1 MARRR
6 TNIRN
11 LGLTLVAIYLI
22 VVGISPFLGISLG
35 ELVNLLA
42 LAAGVVLL
50 IDLR

>member
-6 TNIRN
+6 STFKN

-22 VVGISPFLGISLG
+22 VEGLSPFLGISLG
-35 ELVNLLA
+35 DLTNLLA
-42 LAAGVVLL
+42 LAAGVLLL